1 MTQAELNHRLSMHDA
16 LFLYWERPTQ
26 PMHVGEC
33 LVYDGAIT
41 KDELIHIL
49 SDRMHLLPRYRQKVV
64 FPPFALAHP
73 TWEDDPDFDLQHHV
87 EEMSIQ
93 APGDDR
99 VLSKVGGELFS
110 QLLDRNHP
118 LWKFTV
124 LQGHESGNTILF
136 LRLHHA
142 MVDGVSSIDVMEVL
156 HDSSPKAPPVPST
169 APWQPQPLP
178 NTLTVLKAAAHD
190 QLSSAAKDFRMLR
203 AAMRPSEIAK
213 QVETLTK
220 LAKGVRD
227 TLSMFIKP
235 APKTPWNRPISTE
248 RQFAW
253 LEVPF
258 ESIRDVRRGLGGT
271 VNDVVLTILSG
282 ALGKYL
288 ERHGY
293 PTEDVELRAM
303 CPVSMRKADQH
314 GDLGNLISLMI
325 PSLFVGIKDPAE
337 RHSAQR
343 HETQRLKDEDQ
354 AGSMH
359 EIIQL
364 ARRVPPALHA
374 LGWGLES
381 PGLPEPLNIVST
393 NVPGPQSPLYLAGRE
408 LLHWYPL
415 GVPWT
420 SLGLFLCTLSYNQKL
435 VLGLVVDPK
444 LVPDVWDTTEDL
456 RASYSELLQASERA
470 IAATATPPARKRRS
484 RGTTG
489 KVPKEITKSK
499 SEKK

>member
-1 MTQAELNHRLSMHDA
+1 MTQAELNHRLSMHDS

-41 KDELIHIL
+41 RDELIQIL

-73 TWEDDPDFDLQHHV
+73 TWEDDPAFDLEHHV
-87 EEMSIQ
+87 EEMSLPG
-93 APGDDR
+93 PGDDR
-99 VLSKVGGELFS
+99 VLSEVGGELFS
-110 QLLDRNHP
+110 RLLDRNHP

-156 HDSSPKAPPVPST
+156 HDSQPNAVPPTPPKIR
-169 APWQPQPLP
+169 WQPKPLP
-178 NTLTVLKAAAHD
+178 NTLTVLKDAAFDRIAAASTD
-190 QLSSAAKDFRMLR
+190 LKSLRSAMQPTNAV
-203 AAMRPSEIAK
+203 K
-213 QVETLTK
+213 QVETVTRV
-220 LAKGVRD
+220 AKAVRD
-227 TLSMFIKP
+227 KLSMIVKP
-235 APKTPWNRPISTE
+235 PPKTPWNSPISSE

-258 ESIRDVRRGLGGT
+258 ESIREVRQALGGT

-288 ERHGY
+288 ERHDY
-293 PTEDVELRAM
+293 PTEDVELRSM

-325 PSLFVGIKDPAE
+325 PSLFIGIKDPSE
-337 RHSAQR
+337 RLEAQR
-343 HETQRLKDEDQ
+343 KETQRLKEKDQ
-354 AGSMH
+354 AGYMH
-359 EIIQL
+359 EIIRL
-364 ARRVPPALHA
+364 ADRVPPALHA
-374 LGWGLES
+374 LGWGIES

-420 SLGLFLCTLSYNQKL
+420 TLGLFLCTLSYNGKL

-444 LVPDVWDTTEDL
+444 LVPDVWDATEDL
-456 RASYSELLQASERA
+456 RASYEELL
-470 IAATATPPARKRRS
+470 AAAQQLSSPAARTKVRKKRPRS
-484 RGTTG
+484 Q
-489 KVPKEITKSK
+489 SK
-499 SEKK
+499 KMQKK